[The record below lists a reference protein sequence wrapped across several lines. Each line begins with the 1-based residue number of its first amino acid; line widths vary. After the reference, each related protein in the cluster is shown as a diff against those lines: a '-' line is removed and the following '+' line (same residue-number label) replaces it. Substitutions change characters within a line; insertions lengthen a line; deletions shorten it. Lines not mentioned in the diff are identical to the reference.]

1 MANKKFN
8 EEFKK
13 MVVELYHSGRS
24 VKELSSEYGVSE
36 VPIYKWI
43 KKYSPITTID
53 EEEMTLE
60 DLKRMQKEMLRLKEE
75 NEILKKAM
83 AIFEKK

>member
-1 MANKKFN
+1 M
-8 EEFKK
+8 
-13 MVVELYHSGRS
+13 
-24 VKELSSEYGVSE
+24 KELSSEYGVSE

-75 NEILKKAM
+75 NEIFKKAM
-83 AIFEKK
+83 AIFAKNKRYRLTSIYRLSV